1 MNRRKT
7 DMENY
12 KYLNSRDV
20 AKHCRQLN
28 WQFNALEMAFIVNDC
43 KNIPLSEK
51 HYRVN
56 PKLCVNGK

>member
-1 MNRRKT
+1 
-7 DMENY
+7 MENY